1 MLSDPRLD
9 RRRLLRL
16 FRPYRLRLASVLFLI
31 LISAA
36 LGMVSPFLL
45 RAVLDNAIPQQDTT
59 LLAVLVAGMIA
70 ISVVTGALGVAQTLL
85 SNTVG
90 QRVMHD
96 LRAAVYRHLQR
107 LSLAFFT
114 RTRTGEIQSR
124 IANDIGGVQSVVT
137 STATSV
143 VSNVTTVL
151 AAAVA
156 MFLLDWRLATAALG
170 LLPFFVWLTR
180 RVGEERRR
188 ITAVRQTR
196 LADISALVEE
206 SLSVSGILLGKT
218 MGRTEELAER
228 FERESADLADLEVR
242 SRMAGRWR
250 MASVQISFAAMPALI
265 YLVAG
270 LAIANGG
277 AAITLGTLVAFT
289 TLQTR
294 LFFPVQSL
302 LSVGVDVQSS
312 LALFERVF
320 EYLELPV
327 EIDERHGAVTP
338 GRRDVRGTVAFDGVG
353 FRYAAD
359 GDWILRDVDLEIPAG
374 TTLAVV
380 GETGSGKTTLA
391 YLLAR
396 LYEVEEGSVTIDGV
410 DVRDLS
416 HAALASMVGVVSQET
431 YLFHA
436 TIAENL
442 RFAKPNAT
450 LEELERAARA
460 AQVHDLIASLPDGYE
475 TVVGERGY
483 RFSGGEKQRIAIA
496 RTILRDPPILILDEA
511 TSALDT
517 ETERAVQDA
526 LDELATGRTTL
537 AIAHRLSTVRDA
549 EQIAVLDS
557 GRLAELGTHE
567 ELLDE
572 SGQYAAMIEAQN
584 GRTLGA
590 PLISDARD
598 PGTPLIAGIGTS
610 ELP

>member
-1 MLSDPRLD
+1 MIGRDRKTGPTLSAAE
-9 RRRLLRL
+9 RRRMLAL
-16 FRPYRLRLASVLFLI
+16 FRPYRGRLGAVLALI
-31 LISAA
+31 GLSAG

-45 RAVLDNAIPQQDTT
+45 RGVLDQAIPNQDTT
-59 LLAVLVAGMIA
+59 LLAELVVGMIA
-70 ISVVTGALGVAQTLL
+70 IAIATGALGVGQTLL

-137 STATSV
+137 STATSI
-143 VSNVTTVL
+143 VSNVTTVI
-151 AAAVA
+151 AAATA
-156 MFLLDWRLATAALG
+156 MFLLDWRLALAALG

-180 RVGEERRR
+180 RVGQERRR
-188 ITAVRQTR
+188 ITSVRQGR
-196 LADISALVEE
+196 LADISALIEE

-218 MGRTEELAER
+218 YGRSTELAER
-228 FERESADLADLEVR
+228 FDRESADLAELEVR

-250 MASVQISFAAMPALI
+250 MASVQIAFAAMPALI

-270 LAIANGG
+270 LSIAGG
-277 AAITLGTLVAFT
+277 GEAITIGTLVAFT

-294 LFFPVQSL
+294 LFFPIQSL

-320 EYLELPV
+320 EYLDMPV
-327 EIDERHGAVTP
+327 EIDERDGAVELDP
-338 GRRDVRGTVAFDGVG
+338 AAVHGDVDFDGVG
-353 FRYAAD
+353 FRYGAD
-359 GDWILRDVDLEIPAG
+359 GDEILGGVDIHVPAN

-396 LYEVEEGSVTIDGV
+396 LYDVDSGAVRIEGT
-410 DVRDLS
+410 DVRDLT
-416 HAALASMVGVVSQET
+416 HASLAAVVGLVSQET

-436 TIAENL
+436 SVRDNLAFARPGASDEEIA
-442 RFAKPNAT
+442 T
-450 LEELERAARA
+450 AARA
-460 AQVHDLIASLPDGYE
+460 AQIDDLIASLPDGYE
-475 TVVGERGY
+475 TIVGERGY

-496 RTILRDPPILILDEA
+496 RAILRNPPILILDEA

-517 ETERAVQDA
+517 ETERAVQEA
-526 LDELATGRTTL
+526 LDTLSRGRTTI
-537 AIAHRLSTVRDA
+537 AIAHRLSTIRDA
-549 EQIAVLDS
+549 EQIAVVAD
-557 GRLAELGTHE
+557 GGIAELGTHE
-567 ELLDE
+567 ELLELD
-572 SGQYAAMIEAQN
+572 GRYAAMVAAQSTR
-584 GRTLGA
+584 G
-590 PLISDARD
+590 
-598 PGTPLIAGIGTS
+598 
-610 ELP
+610 ELALAA